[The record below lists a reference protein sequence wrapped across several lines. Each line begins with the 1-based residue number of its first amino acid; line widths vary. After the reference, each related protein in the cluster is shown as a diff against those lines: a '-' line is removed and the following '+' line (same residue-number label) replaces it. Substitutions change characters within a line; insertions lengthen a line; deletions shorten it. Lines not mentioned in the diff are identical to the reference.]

1 MFQDKR
7 IIQVIEAVF
16 ADYSDVAIW
25 QCTDDVTGFLSNARP
40 HSFCLKHGE
49 SHYALSEVRL
59 VGETPSAPTAPVRPM
74 RALLEQVQQ

>member
-16 ADYSDVAIW
+16 ADYSDVATW
-25 QCTDDVTGFLSNARP
+25 QCTDDVTGFLSNTRP

-49 SHYALSEVRL
+49 SHYALCEVRL
-59 VGETPSAPTAPVRPM
+59 VGETHFSAHRSGKAS
-74 RALLEQVQQ
+74 ALLEQVQQ